1 MGLLCLCPSNGV
13 LDMFPLLS
21 HCGGTW
27 CFLRAGCKSCSFKIK
42 LLNNFFKKKGNGK
55 GDSKGRE
62 GKGEGKR
69 GEKGGKKGG
78 KEGGKKRGRE
88 VKERRR
94 KK

>member
-1 MGLLCLCPSNGV
+1 MDLLCLCPSNTV
-13 LDMFPLLS
+13 LDMFPLFS

-69 GEKGGKKGG
+69 GGQREGKNEERGGGE
-78 KEGGKKRGRE
+78 EGGKRGE
-88 VKERRR
+88 GK
-94 KK
+94 